1 MPRFDKRGLGWSVQA
16 FTLIE
21 LLVVI
26 AIIAVL
32 IGLLLPAVQ
41 KVREAAYRAKCSNN
55 LKQLG
60 LACHSYHDVNLSF
73 PKGNQ
78 GTWGNDHGSWM
89 FASLPYMEQG
99 DLYSQVIALVNPAS
113 GAKYGDPVTL
123 YPSGKAWDMSLAVA
137 ANLVPKKLGFTRCP
151 SDSFDV
157 DNPRFSNYIGSQGPQ
172 CNDGSCSPRADPF
185 ELNCNAKVGVGP
197 GPEFLPTTA
206 VNTYAGYGPSPSWGS
221 TTETGKCRGI
231 FCRGPDVALAA
242 GGPLIRISDVP
253 DGLSNTIMLG
263 ETLVGQ
269 NEFQRWG
276 NTWGWTGYNSVSQ
289 GQTIQPIN
297 WPINTSTFGIGTVDD
312 ADGAGWTSCSANCPG
327 IDPTN
332 CVWNWHVTWGFK
344 SNHSGG
350 ANFCFG
356 DGSVRFLQQNIDM
369 GTYQYLGCRND
380 GQAVSLPQ

>member
-1 MPRFDKRGLGWSVQA
+1 MPKFHKRGLGWSAGA

-41 KVREAAYRAKCSNN
+41 KVREAAYRMKCSNN

-60 LACHSYHDVNLSF
+60 LACHTYHDVNNAF

-89 FASLPYMEQG
+89 FAVLPFIEAG
-99 DLYSQVIALVNPAS
+99 DLYTQVVSVTGP
-113 GAKYGDPVTL
+113 GGKPRYGDPVTVA
-123 YPSGKAWDMSLAVA
+123 PFWDMSLATSL
-137 ANLVPKKLGFTRCP
+137 NILPKKLGFTRCP
-151 SDSFDV
+151 SDNFDI
-157 DNPRFSNYIGSQGPQ
+157 DNPHYANYFGSQGPQ

-185 ELNCNAKVGVGP
+185 EFRCNAKVGVGP
-197 GPEFLPTTA
+197 GPDFLPTDSLL
-206 VNTYAGYGPSPSWGS
+206 TYPGYDKSPSWGS
-221 TTETGKCRGI
+221 SNVAGKCRGM
-231 FCRGPDVALAA
+231 FCRGPNVSGAS
-242 GGPLIRISDVP
+242 GGPQIRIADVP
-253 DGLSNTIMLG
+253 DGLSNTILLG
-263 ETLVGQ
+263 ESLVGQ

-276 NTWGWTGYNSVSQ
+276 NGWGWAGYNSVSQ

-297 WPINTSTFGIGTVDD
+297 WPIDTNTYGDTSWSDCNSNCTKHGVDP
-312 ADGAGWTSCSANCPG
+312 AH
-327 IDPTN
+327 

-356 DGSVRFLQQNIDM
+356 DGSVRFLGQDIDM
-369 GTYQYLGCRND
+369 QTYQYLGCRHD
-380 GQAVSLPQ
+380 GQPVAIQ

>member
-1 MPRFDKRGLGWSVQA
+1 MPRFRKRGLGWSVGA

-41 KVREAAYRAKCSNN
+41 KVREAAFRSKCTNN

-60 LACHSYHDVNLSF
+60 LACHNYHDVQGAF

-89 FASLPYMEQG
+89 FAALPYMEQG
-99 DLYSQVIALVNPAS
+99 DLYNQVVSIVAPGGV
-113 GAKYGDPVTL
+113 KYGDPVTVGPH
-123 YPSGKAWDMSLAVA
+123 YWDMQYAVQA
-137 ANLVPKKLGFTRCP
+137 KILPKKLPFTRCP
-151 SDSFDV
+151 SDDFDV
-157 DNPRFSNYIGSQGPQ
+157 DNPRFANYFGSQGPQ
-172 CNDGSCSPRADPF
+172 CNDGPCNPKADPF
-185 ELNCNAKVGVGP
+185 NVNCNGKTGTAGM
-197 GPEFLPTTA
+197 GPEFLFQPLIPPT
-206 VNTYAGYGPSPSWGS
+206 YPGYGPSPSWGS
-221 TTETGKCRGI
+221 TTETGKCRGM
-231 FCRGPDVALAA
+231 FCRGPDVGNAA
-242 GGPLIRISDVP
+242 GGPKIRIADAD
-253 DGLSNTIMLG
+253 DGLSNTILLG
-263 ETLVGQ
+263 ESLVGQ

-276 NTWGWTGYNSVSQ
+276 NAWGWSGYNSVSQ

-297 WPINTSTFGIGTVDD
+297 WPINPSNFGIGTLDD
-312 ADGAGWTSCSANCPG
+312 HDGAGYTSCSVNCPG
-327 IDPTN
+327 IDPTH

-356 DGSVRFLQQNIDM
+356 DGSVRFLQQDINM
-369 GTYQYLGCRND
+369 QTYQYLGCRND
-380 GQAVSLPQ
+380 GQTVALP

>member
-1 MPRFDKRGLGWSVQA
+1 MPRFRNRGLGWSLQA

-32 IGLLLPAVQ
+32 VGLLLPAVQ
-41 KVREAAYRAKCSNN
+41 KVREAANRMKCSNN

-60 LACHSYHDVNLSF
+60 LACHSYHDVNLAF

-89 FASLPYMEQG
+89 FAALPYMEQG
-99 DLYSQVIALVNPAS
+99 DLYNQVISLVTS
-113 GAKYGDPVTL
+113 TGVRYGDPITL
-123 YPSGKAWDMSLAVA
+123 YGPNSWDLQLAVTA
-137 ANLVPKKLGFTRCP
+137 GLLPKKFGFTRCP
-151 SDSFDV
+151 SDPFDV
-157 DNPRFSNYIGSQGPQ
+157 DNPNYSNYIGSQGPQ

-185 ELNCNAKVGVGP
+185 EINCNAKVGVGP
-197 GPEFLPTTA
+197 APEFLPTTG
-206 VNTYAGYGPSPSWGS
+206 VLTYPGYSLSPSWGS
-221 TTETGKCRGI
+221 TINAGKCRGMM
-231 FCRGPDVALAA
+231 CRGPDIAVTDSTGSKYAT
-242 GGPLIRISDVP
+242 GGPTIRIADVD
-253 DGLSNTIMLG
+253 DGLSNTILLG
-263 ETLVGQ
+263 ETLVSQ

-276 NTWGWTGYNSVSQ
+276 NPWGWSGYNSVSQ

-297 WPINTSTFGIGTVDD
+297 WPIDQNVYGDTSWSDCDTNCTKHGVDP
-312 ADGAGWTSCSANCPG
+312 AH
-327 IDPTN
+327 

-356 DGSVRFLQQNIDM
+356 DGSVRFVDQNIDM
-369 GTYQYLGCRND
+369 QTYQYLGCRND
-380 GQAVSLPQ
+380 GQPVSLQ